1 MKDDMLSCSIDDG
14 FTRIPLPNQFTAVNN
29 SLAKEAKNLTVNAG
43 ESCPSYEFQ
52 QFEVFFQKLITSAR
66 EFFLPPER
74 FRFAMVR
81 DRSLLPL
88 LNIEEPSSWL
98 VTVHFSGC
106 PSCSKTLKEV
116 DELRS
121 MLQSQPSPVSEVSC
135 LSCFILYVYLLRPR
149 NISGF

>member
-1 MKDDMLSCSIDDG
+1 MLSCSNDDG
-14 FTRIPLPNQFTAVNN
+14 FNRVTPLANQFTAVNN
-29 SLAKEAKNLTVNAG
+29 SLVKEAENLTVNAG

-52 QFEVFFQKLITSAR
+52 QFELFFQKLITSAR
-66 EFFLPPER
+66 ELFLPPER
-74 FRFAMVR
+74 FRFAMVS

-106 PSCSKTLKEV
+106 PSCSQIIKEV

-121 MLQSQPSPVSEVSC
+121 ILQSQPSPVLEVRSIMLC
-135 LSCFILYVYLLRPR
+135 Y
-149 NISGF
+149 ISLPS